1 MVEIYQTRQPEKMI
15 FVVDQS
21 LDNSVEILSMLI
33 KQLQDKTISQFKILE
48 NTSNL
53 SQATSLNRGIAL
65 ADTELVMILND
76 GDYLMHDCVE
86 MMF

>member
-1 MVEIYQTRQPEKMI
+1 MI